1 MANDLIQIGVD
12 VRTNIKQAT
21 ADLDKMG
28 GSVVNNINTINRL
41 ESEVAQLNRE
51 LGRGRVTEAAY
62 AKGMRQ
68 INNELSI
75 FQQRAAK
82 AAEVEQKF
90 GRTAATG
97 GKSLN
102 RFNMVLQQGGY
113 QLQDFVVQLQ
123 SGTNFFTAFS
133 QQGSQFASIFGPKG
147 AVIGAVIALGSAVGG
162 TLVASFLGAKEEVE
176 SFEDQLDN
184 LTDALE
190 EYRSLSERIADSKAL
205 SDEFGNLSGQ
215 AKSILETLQL
225 IQGITLKKQ
234 LSELGGIGR
243 VTFETTKIKTGDI
256 FGVIPTFSEIQVLTK
271 KQIDAAQEFLGATEG
286 TLGENA
292 SYAGQYLR
300 LLDKIQSAETLEQQ
314 ASAAAELDKFLK
326 EHVEARGAETK
337 NLEQI
342 TALQNVLLQLTK
354 NQASEQSAASKE
366 LELEEQK
373 RRDRA
378 TVTAALN
385 SKFTQERVERERQA
399 AEEIQNTQTAL
410 LQNTQ
415 ANATR
420 ANAERYEAE
429 RAEIAKV
436 EETRSQLM
444 ISSLQNATRANAER
458 IQQEEDAAERQKQID
473 NDRLLVLSALNA
485 KALENLG
492 ALDDS
497 ATQAE
502 RLTAALEDAASA
514 MSAIGSFNLSLQD
527 RLAQI
532 TAENE
537 AIKQGLN
544 GQIAGEIEL
553 LKIKRDRL
561 VLSDALGKQDRDQM
575 AAEITQIDNLINAY
589 EEQLKVNDKLTTK
602 TRTQTKAVK
611 DNRTAYEK
619 AMMTATEFADA
630 LDRQVIGAVDG
641 VANAFSDFL
650 AGGLKDFKSFVGSIK
665 DMFIRL
671 LADMAAMALKQ
682 RIIIPIAT
690 GMAAGFGSSAAAQ
703 TMASGTGSFASGTV
717 GSMLA
722 GGASALGSGFMAG
735 VQGFMGGGFSG
746 YGATLSATALNAGPM
761 ATIGAALPAVI
772 AVAAVIGLLTKKTK
786 LLDSG
791 LRATVEGF
799 DVAIETFQ
807 LTQSSR
813 LFGLL
818 KGRKKTAYTA
828 ADAELADPLVK
839 AIGDMQQS
847 IVDAAGTLG
856 IGADAF
862 DDFSYQFKVSLKG
875 LTEEEQLQ
883 KVNEEITK
891 MGDAFASLSGHF
903 STMNEL
909 LQVAQQRYDLQTRLL
924 QLTGNETDLLIRQRE
939 REGAATHELNKD
951 ILAQIHAVEDA
962 QIAANKAQM
971 LANEAAA
978 QAEAAFATVQRS
990 IQARKEVITR
1000 SFNEIMETIQNRIEA
1015 ANENVS
1021 ISRGILSSLE
1031 GASSARIGMSR
1042 GAGLA
1047 YLRELR
1053 GASRITDEKMLDEAL
1068 QAVADP
1074 SEGLYKNFV
1083 DYQRDFADQ
1092 SNLIREIEEKA
1103 RYQLSTDEA
1112 TLLAIQEEAKA
1123 AESRYEDQIDKLDN
1137 QLEAAQDQINQ
1148 LKGIDT
1154 SVMSVEDAVNKL
1166 DVTISQAMAAQT
1178 QAISAALA
1186 AAAAAASA
1194 QQFINNAGGLSGGNT
1209 GGTQQNEQSFA
1220 DKYGTGGTYKG
1231 YDLAELR
1238 GSGDLKSAAGMLGIG
1253 TSGKSGAQI
1262 QQEIANASGLAV
1274 NLDNATR
1281 NQKFAMGGMFG
1292 GGIRMVGERG
1302 PEIEATGPS
1311 RIFSTKQ
1318 TAELFRNP
1326 ELVEEVRSLRAE
1338 VAGLRSEQRQLQAS
1352 NSKYV
1357 KRNYDINRKWDTE
1370 GLPATRT

>member
-1 MANDLIQIGVD
+1 MSDLMQIGID

-41 ESEVAQLNRE
+41 ESEIKQLNRE
-51 LGRGRVTEAAY
+51 LTRGRVSEAAY
-62 AKGMRQ
+62 AKGMQQ
-68 INNELSI
+68 INNELGI

-243 VTFETTKIKTGDI
+243 VVFETSTIKTG
-256 FGVIPTFSEIQVLTK
+256 EILGIVPILEEVQVLTK
-271 KQIDAAQEFLGATEG
+271 NQIEAAQEFLGATEG
-286 TLGENA
+286 TFEENS

-300 LLDKIQSAETLEQQ
+300 LLDKIQGAETFDQQ
-314 ASAAAELDKFLK
+314 VAAAAELDKFLK
-326 EHVEARGAETK
+326 AHVESRGAETK

-354 NQASEQSAASKE
+354 NQASEQSAASKA
-366 LELEEQK
+366 LELEEEK
-373 RRDRA
+373 RSTLIKNTLANATRA
-378 TVTAALN
+378 NAERYA
-385 SKFTQERVERERQA
+385 QERAEIAEVEETRKSLQA
-399 AEEIQNTQTAL
+399 NA
-410 LQNTQ
+410 Q

-429 RAEIAKV
+429 RQEIAKV
-436 EETRSQLM
+436 EQDRQAVQRATL
-444 ISSLQNATRANAER
+444 IAATRANADR
-458 IQQEEDAAERQKQID
+458 IKQEQDAAERQKQID

-485 KALENLG
+485 KALENLD

-502 RLTAALEDAASA
+502 RLTAALEDAADA
-514 MSAIGSFNLSLQD
+514 MSAISGFNLSLQD

-561 VLSDALGKQDRDQM
+561 ILSDALGKQDRDQM

-602 TRTQTKAVK
+602 TRGQTKAVK

-641 VANAFSDFL
+641 VADAFSDFL
-650 AGGLKDFKSFVGSIK
+650 AGGLKDFKDFVGSIK

-703 TMASGTGSFASGTV
+703 TMASGTGSFASGTI

-735 VQGFMGGGFSG
+735 VQGFMGGGFGG
-746 YGATLSATALNAGPM
+746 YMNTLSATALNAGPM
-761 ATIGAALPAVI
+761 ATIGAALPAVL
-772 AVAAVIGLLTKKTK
+772 AVAAVVGLLTKKTK

-818 KGRKKTAYTA
+818 KVRKKTAYTA

-862 DDFSYQFKVSLKG
+862 DNFSYQFKLSLKG

-883 KVNEEITK
+883 KINEEITK
-891 MGDAFASLSGHF
+891 MGDSFASLSGHF
-903 STMNEL
+903 ETMNEL
-909 LQVAQQRYDLQTRLL
+909 LAAATQRYDLETRVL
-924 QLTGNETDLLIRQRE
+924 QLLGNETELLIRQRE
-939 REGAATHELNKD
+939 RERAATHELNRGMLD
-951 ILAQIHAVEDA
+951 QVYALEDA
-962 QIAANKAQM
+962 YSAVNS
-971 LANEAAA
+971 
-978 QAEAAFATVQRS
+978 AFATVQRS
-990 IQARKEVITR
+990 IEARKNAITN
-1000 SFNEIMETIQNRIEA
+1000 SFNEIMETIQGRVEA
-1015 ANENVS
+1015 AQAAVGVS
-1021 ISRGILSSLE
+1021 GGILSSLE
-1031 GASSARIGMSR
+1031 GASGTSGMTR

-1047 YLRELR
+1047 YLRSLR
-1053 GASRITDEKMLDEAL
+1053 GASRISDQKKLDDAL
-1068 QAVADP
+1068 QAIAEP
-1074 SEGLYKNFV
+1074 SEDLYTNFV

-1092 SNLIREIEEKA
+1092 SNLIRELEEKA
-1103 RYQLSTDEA
+1103 RYQLSTDEQ
-1112 TLLAIQEEAKA
+1112 TLLEIQNEAQAAQARYDGQIEKLDEQLDAAQEQLNALYGINTSVKDVSAAIADLSSAVQAALSAQAAAKA
-1123 AESRYEDQIDKLDN
+1123 ALAGRGAGTGAGAGVQQANQAGQQILN
-1137 QLEAAQDQINQ
+1137 QLGQSGVAERKSDGALFQ
-1148 LKGIDT
+1148 K
-1154 SVMSVEDAVNKL
+1154 VN
-1166 DVTISQAMAAQT
+1166 IRG
-1178 QAISAALA
+1178 
-1186 AAAAAASA
+1186 SA
-1194 QQFINNAGGLSGGNT
+1194 QLLQVAS
-1209 GGTQQNEQSFA
+1209 
-1220 DKYGTGGTYKG
+1220 
-1231 YDLAELR
+1231 DL
-1238 GSGDLKSAAGMLGIG
+1238 GVK
-1253 TSGKSGAQI
+1253 TSGKSGAEI
-1262 QQEIANASGLAV
+1262 QQAISNAGNLGV
-1274 NLDNATR
+1274 NMDNATR
-1281 NQKFAMGGMFG
+1281 ALQFAMGGNFG
-1292 GGIRMVGERG
+1292 GGLRMVGERG
-1302 PEIEATGPS
+1302 PELEATGPS

-1326 ELVEEVRSLRAE
+1326 ELVAEVRSLREE
-1338 VAGLRSEQRQLQAS
+1338 VAGLRSESRQLQAS